1 MWYNVLEQYLF
12 KGVLNLYQKY
22 VPQNDWVFFSHGKIL
37 IKLIDGT
44 KCYNMSCKC
53 QSNLIHVSM
62 YIHWIAYIMY
72 HLYWAYEWSKCR
84 PSNLVS
90 IETLTAVGTFRSAQN
105 YLKLGSLATYKRQH
119 EHQNYETTLIVYRE
133 NMGY

>member
-1 MWYNVLEQYLF
+1 MCHKMIEFL
-12 KGVLNLYQKY
+12 
-22 VPQNDWVFFSHGKIL
+22 SHGKIL

-72 HLYWAYEWSKCR
+72 HLYWAYE
-84 PSNLVS
+84 
-90 IETLTAVGTFRSAQN
+90 
-105 YLKLGSLATYKRQH
+105 
-119 EHQNYETTLIVYRE
+119 
-133 NMGY
+133 